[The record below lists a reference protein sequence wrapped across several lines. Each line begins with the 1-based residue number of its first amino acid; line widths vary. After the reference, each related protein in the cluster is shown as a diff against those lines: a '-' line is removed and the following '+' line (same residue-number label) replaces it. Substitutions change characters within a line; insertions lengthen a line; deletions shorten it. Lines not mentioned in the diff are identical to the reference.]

1 MNSARGF
8 VPVPRHSLGAFSRA
22 GDSAAKARGFTLIE
36 LLVAVAIFALMA
48 ALAYG
53 GLDTLLRQRGELE
66 THYRQLHTLQRAYA
80 VLQADFT
87 QAAPRPVRDELG
99 GPLPA
104 LRGAPDGTT
113 VALSRD
119 GFPNP
124 AAVRRSRIIR
134 VRYRLDGRRLLR
146 LQWPVLDRAPGAAAP
161 PDTLLDH
168 VESLQFRY
176 VDAQGDEQS
185 SWPPAG
191 AGPQSPLLPRAVRVT
206 LKVDGLAGPV
216 TWLFVLP

>member
-1 MNSARGF
+1 MNR
-8 VPVPRHSLGAFSRA
+8 
-22 GDSAAKARGFTLIE
+22 ARGFTLIE

-66 THYRQLHTLQRAYA
+66 AHYRQLHTLQRAYA
-80 VLQADFT
+80 VLQADLT

-113 VALSRD
+113 LALSRD
-119 GFPNP
+119 GYPNP
-124 AAVRRSRIIR
+124 ADVRRSRIIR
-134 VRYRLDGRRLLR
+134 VRYSLDGQRLQR
-146 LQWPVLDRAPGAAAP
+146 LQWPVLDRAPGATP
-161 PDTLLDH
+161 PADTVLDH
-168 VESLQFRY
+168 VESLRFRY
-176 VDAQGDEQS
+176 IDARGDAQD

-191 AGPQSPLLPRAVRVT
+191 SGPQSPLLPRAVRVT
-206 LKVDGLAGPV
+206 LRVDGLAGPV

>member
-1 MNSARGF
+1 MNR
-8 VPVPRHSLGAFSRA
+8 
-22 GDSAAKARGFTLIE
+22 ARGFTLIE

-66 THYRQLHTLQRAYA
+66 AHYRQLHTLQRAYA
-80 VLQADFT
+80 VLQADLT

-113 VALSRD
+113 LALSRD
-119 GFPNP
+119 GYPNP
-124 AAVRRSRIIR
+124 ADVRRSRIIR
-134 VRYRLDGRRLLR
+134 VRYSLDGRRLQR
-146 LQWPVLDRAPGAAAP
+146 LQWPVLDRAPGATPP
-161 PDTLLDH
+161 PDTVLDH
-168 VESLQFRY
+168 VKSLRFRY
-176 VDAQGDEQS
+176 IDAQGDAQD

-191 AGPQSPLLPRAVRVT
+191 SGPQSPLLPRAVRVT
-206 LKVDGLAGPV
+206 LRIDGLAGPV

>member
-1 MNSARGF
+1 MNR
-8 VPVPRHSLGAFSRA
+8 
-22 GDSAAKARGFTLIE
+22 ARGFTLIE

-66 THYRQLHTLQRAYA
+66 AHYRQLHTLQRAYA
-80 VLQADFT
+80 VLQADLT

-113 VALSRD
+113 LALSRD
-119 GFPNP
+119 GYPNP
-124 AAVRRSRIIR
+124 ADVRRSRIIR
-134 VRYRLDGRRLLR
+134 VRYSLDGRRLQR
-146 LQWPVLDRAPGAAAP
+146 LQWPVLDRAPGATPP
-161 PDTLLDH
+161 PDTVLDH
-168 VESLQFRY
+168 VESLRFRY
-176 VDAQGDEQS
+176 IDAQGDAQD

-191 AGPQSPLLPRAVRVT
+191 SGPQSPLLPRAVRVT
-206 LKVDGLAGPV
+206 LRIDGLAGPV

>member
-1 MNSARGF
+1 MKG
-8 VPVPRHSLGAFSRA
+8 
-22 GDSAAKARGFTLIE
+22 ARGFTLIE

-53 GLDTLLRQRGELE
+53 GLDTLLCQRGELE
-66 THYRQLHTLQRAYA
+66 SHYRRLHTLQRAYA

-119 GFPNP
+119 GYPNP
-124 AAVRRSRIIR
+124 AGVRRSQVIR
-134 VRYRLDGRRLLR
+134 VRYRLDGQRLLR
-146 LQWPVLDRAPGAAAP
+146 LQWPVLDRAPGETPA
-161 PDTLLDH
+161 PDTVLDH

-176 VDAQGDEQS
+176 VDAQGDAQS

-191 AGPQSPLLPRAVRVT
+191 SGPQSPLLPRAVRVT
-206 LKVDGLAGPV
+206 LKVGGLAGPV
-216 TWLFVLP
+216 SWLFVLP

>member
-1 MNSARGF
+1 MNR
-8 VPVPRHSLGAFSRA
+8 
-22 GDSAAKARGFTLIE
+22 ARGFTLIE
-36 LLVAVAIFALMA
+36 LLVAMAIFALMA

-66 THYRQLHTLQRAYA
+66 AHYHRLHTLQRAYA
-80 VLQADFT
+80 VLQEDLT

-113 VALSRD
+113 LALSRD
-119 GFPNP
+119 GYPNP
-124 AAVRRSRIIR
+124 AGVRRSGIIR
-134 VRYRLDGRRLLR
+134 VRYSLDGRRLLR
-146 LQWPVLDRAPGAAAP
+146 LQWPVLDRAPGAPPP
-161 PDTLLDH
+161 PDTVLDH
-168 VESLQFRY
+168 VESLRFRY
-176 VDAQGDEQS
+176 IDAQGDAQA

-191 AGPQSPLLPRAVRVT
+191 SGPQSPLLPRAVRVT
-206 LKVDGLAGPV
+206 LRIDGLAGPV

>member
-1 MNSARGF
+1 MNR
-8 VPVPRHSLGAFSRA
+8 
-22 GDSAAKARGFTLIE
+22 ARGFTLIE

-66 THYRQLHTLQRAYA
+66 AHYRQLHTLQRAYA
-80 VLQADFT
+80 VLQADLT

-113 VALSRD
+113 LALSRD
-119 GFPNP
+119 GYPTP
-124 AAVRRSRIIR
+124 ADVRRSRIIR
-134 VRYRLDGRRLLR
+134 VRYSLEDKRLQR
-146 LQWPVLDRAPGAAAP
+146 LQWSVLDRAPGATP
-161 PDTLLDH
+161 PTDTVLDH
-168 VESLQFRY
+168 VESLRFRY
-176 VDAQGDEQS
+176 IDAQGDAQD

-191 AGPQSPLLPRAVRVT
+191 SGPQSPLLPRAVRVT
-206 LKVDGLAGPV
+206 LRIDGLAGPV